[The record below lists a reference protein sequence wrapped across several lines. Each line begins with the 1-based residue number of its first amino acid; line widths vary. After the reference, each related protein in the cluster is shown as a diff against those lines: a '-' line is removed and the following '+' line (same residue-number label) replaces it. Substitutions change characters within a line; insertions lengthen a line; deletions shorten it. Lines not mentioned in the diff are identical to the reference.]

1 MGVLGEVS
9 KRAKG
14 GIGIGSGN
22 LLADKVH
29 PNLTDSA
36 SLVCK
41 SVDMFGGSVE
51 KLLIKHGKNI
61 INEQF
66 LLQRLANATID
77 IYASTCVLSRCTK
90 SLNEGSHSAHHE
102 ELMTKVWCSEAHD
115 RIKMNLDMLK
125 NPTTLEN
132 FKTMSKISEG
142 VCETVSPV
150 QGNPLGV

>member
-1 MGVLGEVS
+1 LGEVS

-14 GIGIGSGN
+14 GLGLGSGN
-22 LLADKVH
+22 SLADKVH
-29 PNLTDSA
+29 PNLSDSA
-36 SLVCK
+36 ALVVK
-41 SVDMFGGSVE
+41 SIDLFGGAVE

-77 IYASTCVLSRCTK
+77 IYACTCVLSRCTK

-102 ELMTKVWCSEAHD
+102 ELMTKVWCSEAYD
-115 RIKMNLDMLK
+115 RIKSNLNQIK
-125 NPTTLEN
+125 NPNNLEN
-132 FKTMSKISEG
+132 FKTMADISKG